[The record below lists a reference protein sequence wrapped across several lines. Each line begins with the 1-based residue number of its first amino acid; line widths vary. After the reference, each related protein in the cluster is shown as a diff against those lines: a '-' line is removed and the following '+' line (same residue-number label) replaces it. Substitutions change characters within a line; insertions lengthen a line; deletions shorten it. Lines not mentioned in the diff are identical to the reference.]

1 MPTSGNLMDG
11 WDFVALNWSCVA
23 RNVDEGATIVMP
35 KPGVA
40 IIVLCLDMEWLR
52 RERGGGRDLLSR
64 IPQPPSLPLQAG
76 RVIQSDGEDEP

>member
-1 MPTSGNLMDG
+1 MPTPEMDG

-40 IIVLCLDMEWLR
+40 IIVLGLDMEWLR
-52 RERGGGRDLLSR
+52 RERYGGGRGLLSS
-64 IPQPPSLPLQAG
+64 IPQPPLPLQAG